1 MQPIEFLTGVWNV
14 QCQEGDYVAVA
25 AKGSE
30 WRDAVF
36 PFDAELPAKLE
47 RWMKNHTGESL
58 YFCPL
63 PFTIKRRSKAHV
75 RGSRFLWADID
86 DADPN
91 LVKPSILWESSP
103 GRFQGLWRVAEWLDP
118 ESAAQQ
124 SRDLAYYI
132 GADRGGWDLTQVLR
146 IPGTR
151 NYKYPDAPEVK
162 LVHWTDR
169 VLRSPPQRVLDRWRK
184 TIPRK
189 LLRIIEGPATVG
201 KRSDMLWYLEHELC
215 DLGIPLKDVISI
227 LRESD
232 WNKYRGREDEDE
244 RFRTEMEKIA
254 GDRDEKRMRTRVE
267 SVAFRVETFT
277 DVMSAPHV
285 GKQWMVEDYWLRG
298 SHGIVAGEP
307 KSFKSTLVM
316 DMLYAVAAGQAD
328 FLGKP
333 VHHSGPVLIVQNENS
348 SWIIQER
355 LGHMANNRN
364 LAGSVSHNSKT
375 VKITW
380 GRQVPMLFVNQQGF
394 SLDDAG
400 MLDSLEELIARERP
414 VAVNLDPLYLMFSGD
429 VNSAKDLNPALNWL
443 LRIKQEYDC
452 SVILVHHYNKG
463 GEGKRGGQRM
473 LGSTTLHGWIES
485 AWYIQAQEAVN
496 GRAHLSLDREFRGAG
511 IYEKQLI
518 TIGEKV
524 DIQLGTPVDHTDEIL
539 SVLGH
544 AETLAITDLVRA
556 TGLKRDEVQA
566 LVDRLVA
573 EGSVKKEGQRYAL
586 VR

>member
-1 MQPIEFLTGVWNV
+1 MQPIEFLTGIWNV
-14 QCQEGDYVAVA
+14 QCREGDFVAVA
-25 AKGSE
+25 AKGTG

-36 PFDAELPAKLE
+36 PFDAELPARLE
-47 RWMKNHTGESL
+47 RWMANHEGESL

-63 PFTIKRRSKAHV
+63 PFTIKRRSKGHV
-75 RGSRFLWADID
+75 RGSHFLWADID
-86 DADPN
+86 DADPH
-91 LVKPSILWESSP
+91 LVEPSILWESSP
-103 GRFQGLWRVAEWLDP
+103 GRFQGLWRVRDWLSP
-118 ESAAQQ
+118 EDAAQQ

-151 NYKYPDAPEVK
+151 NYKYPSAPEVK
-162 LVHWTDR
+162 LIHWTDR
-169 VLRSPPQRVLDRWRK
+169 VLRSPPRRALEKWRK

-189 LLRIIEGPATVG
+189 LLGIIEGPATVG

-215 DLGIPLKDVISI
+215 DLGIPLKDVIAI

-232 WNKYRGREDEDE
+232 WNKYRGREDEEE
-244 RFRTEMEKIA
+244 RFSVEMEKIA
-254 GDRDEKRMRTRVE
+254 GDRTEKHAKTRIE

-277 DVMSAPHV
+277 DVMSTPHV
-285 GKQWMVEDYWLRG
+285 GKQWMVEDYWLQG

-364 LAGSVSHNSKT
+364 LAGSASHNMRT

-400 MLDSLEELIARERP
+400 MLDALEELISRERP

-443 LRIKQEYDC
+443 LRIKQEYGC

-463 GEGKRGGQRM
+463 GESKRGGQRM

-485 AWYIQAQEAVN
+485 AWYIQALEAVN

-524 DIQLGTPVDHTDEIL
+524 NIQLGTPVDHTDEIL
-539 SVLGH
+539 SVLEH
-544 AETLAITDLVRA
+544 AETLAVTDLVRA
-556 TGLKRDEVQA
+556 TGLKRDEVQT
-566 LVDRLVA
+566 LLDRLVN
-573 EGSVKKEGQRYAL
+573 EGRVTKEGQRYAL

>member
-1 MQPIEFLTGVWNV
+1 MQPIEFLTSVWNV

-25 AKGSE
+25 AKGAR

-36 PFDAELPAKLE
+36 PFDAGLPDKLE
-47 RWMKNHTGESL
+47 RWIANHEGESL

-86 DADPN
+86 DGDPH
-91 LVKPSILWESSP
+91 LIEPSILWESSP

-162 LVHWTDR
+162 LVHWTDK

-189 LLRIIEGPATVG
+189 LLKIIEGPATVG

-232 WNKYRGREDEDE
+232 WNKYRGRDDEEE
-244 RFRTEMEKIA
+244 RFRAEMEKIA
-254 GDRDEKRMRTRVE
+254 GDRAEKKAKTRVE
-267 SVAFRVETFT
+267 SVAFKVETYSSL
-277 DVMSAPHV
+277 MSTEATEV
-285 GKQWMVEDYWLRG
+285 QWMVKDYWLRG

-316 DMLYAVAAGQAD
+316 DMLFAVASNST
-328 FLGKP
+328 FLDSQVSP
-333 VHHSGPVLIVQNENS
+333 GPVLIVQNENS
-348 SWIIQER
+348 GWIMRDR
-355 LGHMANNRN
+355 LFKMAKNRD
-364 LAGSVSHNSKT
+364 LACGVAKYSGRKLMIN
-375 VKITW
+375 W
-380 GRQVPMLFVNQQGF
+380 GPDVPMLFVNQQGF

-400 MLDSLEELIARERP
+400 MLDALEELIDRERP

-452 SVILVHHYNKG
+452 SVIVVHHYNKG

-485 AWYIQAQEAVN
+485 AWYIQAQEPAE
-496 GRAHLSLDREFRGAG
+496 GRGVITLDREFRGAG
-511 IYEKQLI
+511 IYEKETW
-518 TIGEKV
+518 TIGESMDIRRASEADVAEVILDVLESV
-524 DIQLGTPVDHTDEIL
+524 DTA
-539 SVLGH
+539 SVGDI
-544 AETLAITDLVRA
+544 ERS
-556 TGLKRDEVQA
+556 TGLKRKEA
-566 LVDRLVA
+566 ESLLVRLVS
-573 EGSVKKEGQRYAL
+573 EGRVKREGQRYAL